1 MLAPKKPKSERLKER
16 AGRKMEKS
24 QKLYN
29 KAEKIMSEGAPR
41 EAVPPSKRGY
51 GVVSSSATAK
61 DLALGKAEDLYRR
74 SARKESRAKAL
85 MDKAKEY
92 DATNFKNRDI
102 DKLKSKFNFNVY

>member
-1 MLAPKKPKSERLKER
+1 MDPKPRQQRLKER
-16 AGRKMEKS
+16 AGRKMEKA

-41 EAVPPSKRGY
+41 EAVPENRRGY
-51 GVVSSSATAK
+51 GVMSSPPTAK
-61 DLALGKAEDLYRR
+61 ELALNKAEDLYRR
-74 SARKESRAKAL
+74 SARKESRAKTL

>member
-1 MLAPKKPKSERLKER
+1 MDPKPRQQRLKER
-16 AGRKMEKS
+16 ANRKMEKA

-29 KAEKIMSEGAPR
+29 KAEKIMSEGSPR
-41 EAVPPSKRGY
+41 EAVPENRRGY
-51 GVVSSSATAK
+51 GVMSSPPTAK
-61 DLALGKAEDLYRR
+61 ELALNKAEDLYRR
-74 SARKESRAKAL
+74 SARKESRAKTL